1 MKGNENMKSDIKV
14 NKEETNKNYKTGSI
28 KSKDSTIIGYR
39 QLGYGPGIVLVHGAM
54 TSAQNF
60 TQLAEYLS
68 NSFTVYIPDRRGRG
82 LSGQFGK
89 DYSMQSEVEDLEAI
103 LNKTG
108 ANNVF
113 GISSGG
119 LIVLQAAL
127 SLPMIHKAAIYEP
140 ALLLNGSDY
149 TDWLDRY
156 DMEMSQGKVASA
168 LITSMKGLKLGPPIF
183 NLIPRWIL
191 EFLTNK
197 VMESEDKNASA
208 GEVTMRM
215 LAPTLHFDGK
225 LLVEME
231 GTIERFSAANA
242 EFLLLGGSK
251 GLSYLKPSLLALEK
265 VLPHAKRIELQ
276 GLDHSGACNINNSN
290 RGGNPELVSQELR
303 RFFL

>member
-1 MKGNENMKSDIKV
+1 MKGNENMKTETTV
-14 NKEETNKNYKTGSI
+14 NKEEYKTQSV
-28 KSKDSTIIGYR
+28 KSKDGTIIGYR
-39 QLGYGPGIVLVHGAM
+39 QLGHGPGIVLVHGAM
-54 TSAQNF
+54 TSSQNF

-68 NSFTVYIPDRRGRG
+68 NSFTVYIPDRRG
-82 LSGQFGK
+82 LSGQFDK

-108 ANNVF
+108 VNNVF

-276 GLDHSGACNINNSN
+276 GLDHGGACNINNSN